1 MNVHDEIAN
10 LLNNKLKVEKMLL
23 ENESEMH
30 NVPPQSETHFKLVI
44 VSDDFT
50 SMTKVKRHQ
59 LIYQILVETMKKIHA
74 LSIQAFTIEEFNTNP
89 MILTSPDCSK
99 K

>member
-10 LLNNKLKVEKMLL
+10 LLNNKLKVERMLL

-44 VSDDFT
+44 VSDAFT
-50 SMTKVKRHQ
+50 SMTKVKRHK

>member
-50 SMTKVKRHQ
+50 SMIKVKRHQ
-59 LIYQILVETMKKIHA
+59 LIYKILVETMKKIHA
-74 LSIQAFTIEEFNTNP
+74 LSIQAFTIEEFKTNP